1 MRRVNPRY
9 VLRNH
14 LAQAAIGSLQRG
26 SSAELHRLMQV
37 LARPFD
43 EQPGAEGYAA
53 PQAAGRALE
62 IGCAA

>member
-14 LAQAAIGSLQRG
+14 LAQAAIEDAQRG
-26 SSAELHRLMQV
+26 SSAELHRLLAV

-43 EQPGAEGYAA
+43 EQPDAQHYAA
-53 PQAAGRALE
+53 PAQGLALE
-62 IGCAA
+62 IGCSA